1 MLRKAI
7 TAVSIAGLMFGSSLS
22 SIAAADNQVPAF
34 DDLKDH
40 WSKSEVE
47 YLVQKG
53 IVDGVIQNG
62 QPVILPDQ
70 SITRA
75 EYIKLLVSARQVKL
89 AEPAQSSFQDVASSH
104 WALKYIEAAKA
115 NGWTDGYEDGSFK
128 PDNKVSRAE
137 IAALMVRSYNLRMQE
152 GNTVVFE
159 DTAGHW
165 ANNYV
170 NVAASNKIVEGD
182 TVNGKR
188 YFYPGKAAT
197 RAEGMAMLTRYL
209 KTTETGAKDP
219 KKETPAPTPSTAPA
233 SGTSG
238 TASGGSSS
246 SGTDSSSDSGTQ
258 RVTLDK
264 EAIQNTLGGGNPVE
278 GTDDLNN
285 RIALVGL
292 DLSSFGGSLSDISVK
307 LEKPNTVFSQLS
319 VPGLTGPV
327 VEFSTN
333 GKSFA
338 SGTLTFDVAALSN
351 KQNLAAA
358 YYNETTKRFEFLPT
372 AYNADLGTLSFTTTH
387 NSKYVLID
395 KTSWEQ
401 TFRAHLSTVVD
412 GTYKPYIDFAFIID
426 SSGSMNSTDP
436 KNLRK
441 TAVTSL
447 VYGLKH
453 DPESPLKTET
463 VTVAKSVY
471 EDGKGYHFEYPT
483 VTNQVYSLSDRAAII
498 DFDTGV
504 RTYATFSAHSQTVA
518 GAVYHI
524 DSNGGTNIFA
534 GVREAVKL
542 FDTYGD
548 NGQRKI
554 ALLLTDGQNNFATSQ
569 DDLNMLKE
577 AFEKGITIITMGLSR
592 DADLS
597 LLKQIAEYTG
607 GMYLQVKTAD
617 DLEAYFKSALENSYH
632 EDKDQDG
639 LDDFYEKTAGMMLE
653 NGMIIRTS
661 TDPLTGKD
669 TDGDGFTDLEEMG
682 QPEDMVITADMVPE
696 GSALVGK
703 TVKVFKN
710 FKSLP
715 TDKNDVPKP

>member
-1 MLRKAI
+1 MLRKAV
-7 TAVSIAGLMFGSSLS
+7 TAVSIASLVFRSSLS
-22 SIAAADNQVPAF
+22 GIAAADNPVPVF
-34 DDLKDH
+34 GDLEGH

-53 IVDGVIQNG
+53 IVDGVQQNG
-62 QPVILPDQ
+62 QQVILPDK

-89 AEPAQSSFQDVASSH
+89 NEPSESSFPDVASSH
-104 WALKYIEAAKA
+104 WALKYIEAANA
-115 NGWTDGYEDGSFK
+115 NGWTDGYEDGTFK
-128 PDNKVSRAE
+128 PDNQVSRAE
-137 IAALMVRSYNLRMQE
+137 IAVLMVRSYNLRMQE
-152 GNTVVFE
+152 GNPVVFE

-165 ANNYV
+165 ANHYV
-170 NVAASNKIVEGD
+170 NTAASNKIVEGD

-188 YFYPGKAAT
+188 YFYPEKAAT

-209 KTTETGAKDP
+209 KTTETAGKDP
-219 KKETPAPTPSTAPA
+219 KKETPAPAPSPTPAPGP
-233 SGTSG
+233 SGT
-238 TASGGSSS
+238 TSGGSSD
-246 SGTDSSSDSGTQ
+246 SGSDSSSDSGTQ
-258 RVTLDK
+258 QVTLDK
-264 EAIQNTLGGGNPVE
+264 DAIQNTLGGGKPVE
-278 GTDDLNN
+278 GTDELNN
-285 RIALVGL
+285 KIALVGL

-327 VEFSTN
+327 IEFSTN

-338 SGTLTFDVAALSN
+338 SGTLTFNVAELSN

-372 AYNADLGTLSFTTTH
+372 VYNADQGTLSFTTTH

-426 SSGSMNSTDP
+426 SSGSMGGTDP
-436 KNLRK
+436 KDLRK

-453 DPESPLKTET
+453 DAASPLKTET

-471 EDGKGYHFEYPT
+471 EEGQGVHFEYPT

-498 DFDTGV
+498 DFDNSV
-504 RTYATFSAHSQTVA
+504 RTFATFSAHSSTVSD
-518 GAVYHI
+518 AVYHI
-524 DSNGGTNIFA
+524 DSDGGTNIFA

-542 FDTYGD
+542 YDTYGD
-548 NGQRKI
+548 SGQRKI
-554 ALLLTDGQNNFATSQ
+554 ALLLTDGQNNYATTQ
-569 DDLNMLKE
+569 DDLNLLKE
-577 AFEKGITIITMGLSR
+577 AFEKGITIITMGLSSQ
-592 DADLS
+592 ADIS

-607 GMYLQVKTAD
+607 GMYFQVQTAEDLQ
-617 DLEAYFKSALENSYH
+617 AYFKSALENSYH

-639 LDDFYEKTAGMMLE
+639 LDDFYEKTTGMMLE

-661 TDPLTGKD
+661 TDPVTGKD

-682 QPEDMVITADMVPE
+682 EPVDMVVTADMVPAD
-696 GSALVGK
+696 STLVGK